1 MLPKRSTVIATG
13 GVSLTA
19 ENNGPQ
25 TTSTGQIGQ
34 TTTQSKTTT
43 PKLATSGQRGKEDS
57 KKQQADPRNNQ
68 GSQKQVLGKSN
79 FDLTLNASQQQE
91 KAKGKQFVDSNI
103 DNYLDELDDSPRVIL
118 RQDTV
123 KAV

>member
-19 ENNGPQ
+19 ENNGPY

-43 PKLATSGQRGKEDS
+43 PKQATSGQRG
-57 KKQQADPRNNQ
+57 
-68 GSQKQVLGKSN
+68 
-79 FDLTLNASQQQE
+79 
-91 KAKGKQFVDSNI
+91 
-103 DNYLDELDDSPRVIL
+103 
-118 RQDTV
+118 
-123 KAV
+123 